1 MPFRSLS
8 QLGAEAERET
18 EDAMSQQEIRDILTA
33 KLHAGQVTRRQFTQA
48 AALFGLGAA
57 VTPSVVGAAPSS
69 SASPTLSRAQAEGEV
84 RFLIAEAFWADWHQY
99 LSTAQSQRRL
109 GQQLFDSLIMIESDD
124 FSNFTPGLGE
134 SWEQTDET
142 TWRFTLRQGVS
153 FHNGQP
159 FGAEDVK
166 ASIELA
172 TGATAEET
180 TTASRFVPTTVEIID
195 DYTVDLK
202 TETPFAPMLN
212 ELARLPILSA
222 DDIQPSDD
230 PATPSVG
237 IDTLKAAPNGTGPFR
252 LVDDQQNVKTM
263 EANPDYWGGAPQIQ
277 TLVWE
282 YIQDGQTRLNA
293 FLAGQADAI
302 DRVPPEHFP
311 VIEGS
316 DGFSMISVTGFE
328 NVNLWMRQNAAEPW
342 DPSNVGLREA
352 VAWGI
357 DRQSLVDNLVGG
369 ASQVA
374 FSHIPNGAVYATPQ
388 EPEYTFDLEQAQAA
402 LADAGFA
409 DGGPELPLWGVSG
422 FLPRGEEVS
431 EAIADSLRQ
440 VGFDVQL
447 QITDIAALIDA
458 LFSEELPGL
467 FFHVSWSSNGDP
479 HGALA
484 TLYKSPGAWVGID
497 DPTVDE
503 LIDRGASTTEDEARG
518 AVYEELQAYLWHNLI
533 HIPLYNSDFT
543 VAHSDRVQGI
553 TVLPNFDTIFRN
565 ATIAE

>member
-1 MPFRSLS
+1 MDQRAILEILS
-8 QLGAEAERET
+8 SKL
-18 EDAMSQQEIRDILTA
+18 RD
-33 KLHAGQVTRRQFTQA
+33 GQITRRQFTQA
-48 AALFGLGAA
+48 TALFGLGVAVAPIAA
-57 VTPSVVGAAPSS
+57 TAAP
-69 SASPTLSRAQAEGEV
+69 APQSPTLQSRAQAEGEV

-109 GQQLFDSLIMIESDD
+109 GQQLFDSLIHIESDD
-124 FSNFTPGLGE
+124 FSSFTPGLAE
-134 SWEQTDET
+134 SWEQVDEL
-142 TWRFTLRQGVS
+142 TWQFTLRQGVT

-159 FGAEDVK
+159 FGAADVK

-180 TTASRFVPTTVEIID
+180 TTSSRFVPTTVEIID
-195 DYTVDLK
+195 DFTVHLI

-222 DDIQPSDD
+222 EDIQPSDD
-230 PATPSVG
+230 PATPSAG
-237 IDTLKAAPNGTGPFR
+237 IDTLKASPNGTGPFR
-252 LVDDQQNVKTM
+252 LTDDQQNVKTM
-263 EANPDYWGGAPQIQ
+263 EANPDYWNGAPQIG

-293 FLAGQADAI
+293 FLAGQAQAI

-311 VIEGS
+311 VIESS

-328 NVNLWMRQNAAEPW
+328 NVNLWMRQDAAEPW
-342 DPSNVGLREA
+342 DPANVQIREA

-357 DRQSLVDNLVGG
+357 DRQALVDSLVGG

-374 FSHIPNGAVYATPQ
+374 ISHIPNGAVYATQQ
-388 EPEYTFDLEQAQAA
+388 EPQYTLDLEVARAA
-402 LADAGFA
+402 LTGAGFA
-409 DGGPELPLWGVSG
+409 EGELELPLWGVSG

-431 EAIADSLRQ
+431 EAIADSLQQ

-447 QITDIAALIDA
+447 QITDIAGLIDG
-458 LFSEELPGL
+458 LFNEDKPGL

-484 TLYKSPGAWVGID
+484 TLYKTPGAWVGISD
-497 DPTVDE
+497 ENVDS
-503 LIDRGASTTEDEARG
+503 LIDEGAATTDDTARA
-518 AVYEELQAYLWHNLI
+518 AVYEELQAYLWQNLI

-543 VAHSDRVQGI
+543 VAHAASVQGI
-553 TVLPNFDTIFRN
+553 IVLPNFDTIFRN
-565 ATIAE
+565 ATLAG